1 MIKDDETLEK
11 LDSVNCM
18 IIQKKKGF
26 RFTVDSILL
35 VNFLKIKKTKKLLDI
50 GTGTG
55 IMPLLLCR
63 KENIDKIFAVE
74 IDETIASMAK
84 QTVEINGLKDKITV
98 YNENIKTFNKEN
110 EFEVI
115 ISNPPYMRLNEG
127 KISLDDYRA
136 GARHEINLNLHEFLD
151 NGKRLLKNHGSFN
164 IVYKTNRF
172 LELIEEANKRNLYA
186 KRIRF
191 VYPKPNSVSDLFMI
205 ELVKGKKHNCKIEE
219 PLYIYDENNNYTV
232 ELLTY
237 YGIT

>member
-35 VNFLKIKKTKKLLDI
+35 VNFLKIKKAKKLLDI
-50 GTGTG
+50 GTGTA

-84 QTVEINGLKDKITV
+84 RTIEANKLEDKIEI
-98 YNENIKTFNKEN
+98 YNENIKTFNRED

-127 KISLDDYRA
+127 KIS
-136 GARHEINLNLHEFLD
+136 
-151 NGKRLLKNHGSFN
+151 
-164 IVYKTNRF
+164 
-172 LELIEEANKRNLYA
+172 
-186 KRIRF
+186 
-191 VYPKPNSVSDLFMI
+191 
-205 ELVKGKKHNCKIEE
+205 
-219 PLYIYDENNNYTV
+219 
-232 ELLTY
+232 
-237 YGIT
+237 